1 MFSWDNVPGNDSN
14 RLRKFLMDDL
24 DIDWVESAEIHKS
37 DDGKTIHILKNDNS
51 AEIMIDEVKENATL
65 KIRDGRTYKLKVKKE
80 KDKLNIYMKL
90 KHYIETLFPKDIF
103 EIDVKMD
110 MHYEVPP
117 EVPLIIIAFSLAAFY
132 SFSKGFFTDMGK
144 DAWKLLKTKLKEGF
158 EHCNVN
164 LEVDIGDPNKRVVVY
179 FSPNDKIKLDGLL
192 EYLVENRE
200 NMLNSKGSYVEVT
213 FNELSRKWIF
223 EVY

>member
-1 MFSWDNVPGNDSN
+1 MKTQKIKLEVIHDSYYDRYYRKTKLYLFSWDNVPGNDSN

-103 EIDVKMD
+103 D
-110 MHYEVPP
+110 
-117 EVPLIIIAFSLAAFY
+117 
-132 SFSKGFFTDMGK
+132 
-144 DAWKLLKTKLKEGF
+144 
-158 EHCNVN
+158 
-164 LEVDIGDPNKRVVVY
+164 
-179 FSPNDKIKLDGLL
+179 
-192 EYLVENRE
+192 
-200 NMLNSKGSYVEVT
+200 LNSV
-213 FNELSRKWIF
+213 
-223 EVY
+223 